1 MADIEV
7 NVSFPLDDGGFFRRE
22 CPFCRKEFKVLL
34 TKEELSTLAQEGI
47 DSFMIEPQEKADSD
61 ESTGGEPEY
70 FCPYCGQSGPQDSWW
85 TQEQLAYINIF
96 AKNIMASLV
105 NEHFIRPLKR
115 SFGQRSSG
123 PISIS
128 FKGRE
133 MEQQEPWI
141 SPEVNDMDEF
151 DLPCCRR
158 KIKIE
163 ESEMDCVHCFFCG
176 FPHKHKRQT

>member
-1 MADIEV
+1 MSNIEV
-7 NVSFPLDDGGFFRRE
+7 NVPFPLDDGGFFRRE

-34 TKEELSTLAQEGI
+34 TKEELNTLAQEGI
-47 DSFMIEPQEKADSD
+47 DSFMIDPQEKADSD
-61 ESTGGEPEY
+61 EDAHIEAEY
-70 FCPYCGQSGPQDSWW
+70 FCPYCGERATKDSWW

-96 AKNIMASLV
+96 TKNIAASLV
-105 NEHFIRPLKR
+105 NESFIRPLKR
-115 SFGQRSSG
+115 TFGHQSSS

-151 DLPCCRR
+151 DLPCCHR

-163 ESEMDCVHCFFCG
+163 DSKIGCIHCFFCG
-176 FPHKHKRQT
+176 FPHKRL